1 MTILESTAFIG
12 GTTCLSGGVTWVPA
26 NHLMAGGADSAE
38 AGLAAVRF
46 AEFWAGPHA
55 EFRFPGARGY
65 AQHHE
70 VPGSPRPGLECVAD
84 LNFADLEA
92 LRTTFASNVYR
103 DLVSPDEVWLVEP
116 SRMRGMRAT
125 VARDKAGDP
134 SLAAVVLHREPP
146 RATPPLTRRMVAAES
161 DRSGFHEF
169 DVIALGGPA
178 EAGPGALL
186 SRPPQVL

>member
-55 EFRFPGARGY
+55 EFWFPGARGY

-70 VPGSPRPGLECVAD
+70 VPGSPRPGL
-84 LNFADLEA
+84 
-92 LRTTFASNVYR
+92 YR
-103 DLVSPDEVWLVEP
+103 DLVSPDEVWLVER